1 MVGEIEKLCQKQE
14 TEKLNGSKK
23 KKKKTGFRFEP
34 GNFTYKTKRL
44 TSPTKGI
51 RETHEKK
58 F

>member
-1 MVGEIEKLCQKQE
+1 MSEARNGETKWIK
-14 TEKLNGSKK
+14 KK

-51 RETHEKK
+51 RQMHEKK

>member
-1 MVGEIEKLCQKQE
+1 MSEARNGETKWIKK
-14 TEKLNGSKK
+14 KKK